1 MTDEPLCSCG
11 TELRVIRGGYVR
23 CIHCDGP
30 DCCRS
35 NEAHCR
41 AHARY
46 AKNLERRYP
55 ERSGG

>member
-11 TELRVIRGGYVR
+11 SELYVIKGGHLA
-23 CIHCDGP
+23 CLTHCDGP

-41 AHARY
+41 ACKRY
-46 AKNLERRYP
+46 ADNMKRRYT
-55 ERSGG
+55 EAGS